1 MRKTVSGERTKHLTE
16 PASLADLYDPLTM
29 PSALLK
35 AHQKLDAAVDKD
47 YEANGYCKAQA
58 TSKIGGL
65 SRGLN
70 PLAPPFFKVGNKSE
84 DKSKEVTFAIV
95 FPVWKREIEEDLI
108 RICYIFNSHLKNK
121 YDGYRHILEK
131 NTPL

>member
-1 MRKTVSGERTKHLTE
+1 MTKCSRLPNGVLDGETSFVGEGDWVGIGRILGGKTTLRKTVPGKRTKHLTE
-16 PASLADLYDPLTM
+16 PVSLADLYDPLTM

-70 PLAPPFFKVGNKSE
+70 PLAPPF
-84 DKSKEVTFAIV
+84 SKWGTSQ
-95 FPVWKREIEEDLI
+95 KT
-108 RICYIFNSHLKNK
+108 SQKK
-121 YDGYRHILEK
+121 
-131 NTPL
+131 